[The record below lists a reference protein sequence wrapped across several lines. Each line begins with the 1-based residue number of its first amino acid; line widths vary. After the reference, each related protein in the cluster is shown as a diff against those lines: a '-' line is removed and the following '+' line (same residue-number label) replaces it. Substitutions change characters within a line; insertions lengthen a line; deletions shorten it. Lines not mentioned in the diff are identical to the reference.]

1 MGLLIYQCFS
11 TGMIV
16 DSNWNTACPSC
27 PSIFSKDFWAE
38 VVPLAIKVPSYILVL
53 AIALTVIS
61 VIFISYSWIALYWAF
76 SMDNIRRRRIFHKDV
91 GIILWITWLFGFVG
105 FLISYYILL
114 AIPFDKR
121 SQMDEYFIGWV
132 STTSIFVLLQPL
144 AEQWSI

>member
-1 MGLLIYQCFS
+1 
-11 TGMIV
+11 MIV

-27 PSIFSKDFWAE
+27 PSISSKDFWAE

-91 GIILWITWLFGFVG
+91 GNCPYSDFRHLHQLQ
-105 FLISYYILL
+105 L
-114 AIPFDKR
+114 DC
-121 SQMDEYFIGWV
+121 
-132 STTSIFVLLQPL
+132 FVLG
-144 AEQWSI
+144 